1 MHFIDT
7 HIHLQDIKEDFALE
21 IINSSKLKKGFL
33 ISAVKSDWEK
43 IADFMRKY
51 PERFIGAFG
60 LHPWYYNEENFVDEL
75 EQKLLEF
82 PNAMIGEI
90 GVDELKEPVCDKQH
104 KLFDIQMDLAKKYKR
119 SVVIHAAKA
128 FDALKEHKKD
138 LCEVKF
144 VHHGFVKNVEILKFV
159 NECGGYVGLGS
170 LFLKQ
175 EKAKEFWAVMDKKKI
190 LFETDA
196 PYRVAEDNYFK
207 HVDENLSKLAIIA
220 EMDKNDLVDMLN
232 RNAEEFL
239 R

>member
-7 HIHLQDIKEDFALE
+7 HIHLQDFKDDFALE
-21 IINSSKLKKGFL
+21 IINSSALEKGIL
-33 ISAVKSDWEK
+33 VSAVKSDWDK
-43 IADFMRKY
+43 IAEYLRLY
-51 PERFIGAFG
+51 PKRFVGAFG
-60 LHPWYYNEENFVDEL
+60 LHPWYYNEENFVDDL
-75 EQKLLEF
+75 ETKLKEF
-82 PNAMIGEI
+82 PEALVGEI
-90 GVDELKEPVCDKQH
+90 GVDELREKVCDKQH
-104 KLFDIQMDLAKKYKR
+104 QLFNIQLDLAKKYNR
-119 SVVIHAAKA
+119 GVIIHAAKA

-138 LCEVKF
+138 LEKVKF

-159 NECGGYVGLGS
+159 NECGGYAGIGS

-196 PYRVAEDNYFK
+196 PYRVSEENYFGN
-207 HVDENLSKLAIIA
+207 VEANLSKLADIVGINKD
-220 EMDKNDLVDMLN
+220 ELIDMLN

>member
-1 MHFIDT
+1 
-7 HIHLQDIKEDFALE
+7 
-21 IINSSKLKKGFL
+21 
-33 ISAVKSDWEK
+33 
-43 IADFMRKY
+43 MRKY

-75 EQKLLEF
+75 EKKLLEF
-82 PNAMIGEI
+82 PNAMVGEI

-104 KLFDIQMDLAKKYKR
+104 VLFYIQMDLAKKYKR
-119 SVVIHAAKA
+119 SVVTHAAKA
-128 FDALKEHKKD
+128 FDALKKHKKD

-144 VHHGFVKNVEILKFV
+144 VHHGFVKNIEILKFV

-190 LFETDA
+190 LFETDV
-196 PYRVAEDNYFK
+196 PYRVAEDNYFN